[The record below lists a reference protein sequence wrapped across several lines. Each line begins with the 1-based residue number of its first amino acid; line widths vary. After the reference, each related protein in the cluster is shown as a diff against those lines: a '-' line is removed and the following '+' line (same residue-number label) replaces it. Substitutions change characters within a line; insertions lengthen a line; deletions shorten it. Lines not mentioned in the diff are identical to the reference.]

1 MTKFLALVLSLL
13 IVFSLTAIFGR
24 IDWAD
29 QAACLLVLALPVL
42 AFAQL
47 RVREAY
53 LLIICVALT
62 ATAYWLG
69 HDLAGLIWMGL
80 SQSAYLASFIL
91 LVALLREAAVSS
103 KSVVAIGH
111 FLTRQPPHRRFTAIF
126 SGAHALAVMINLGA
140 LSLLAPII
148 QKGIEAEQATGRS
161 TKAAIDLMEKRQL
174 TATLRGF
181 CWFLVW
187 APTAVTQAVMPRAMN
202 DISIPRL
209 MAAGLCLAFIMYLIS
224 WWEDRWQHRHVAVE
238 SHEPSD
244 LPILPHRALMRFG
257 SVCILLFALTIGFSQ
272 LGGTSL
278 ISGVM
283 LAAPIVVTAWLII
296 QKQSSALPA
305 GRGREMLLVALPGY
319 GREAVF
325 IACAGFIGTMAGQ
338 LVPSDQWAQMLNLA
352 AMPKWFVLLM
362 LSVTVLIFGQLG
374 LSPITLAI
382 VLASVV
388 AQISQLPVDQTQ
400 AALAIAAGTAICTV
414 GAPFS
419 SGAVLLSRVT
429 GLDARTIT
437 WRWNGL
443 YVFLCII
450 ALGLFYYFWTLAGSV
465 F

>member
-148 QKGIEAEQATGRS
+148 QKGMED
-161 TKAAIDLMEKRQL
+161 AIFSNPLPQVLIL
-174 TATLRGF
+174 TA
-181 CWFLVW
+181 
-187 APTAVTQAVMPRAMN
+187 
-202 DISIPRL
+202 
-209 MAAGLCLAFIMYLIS
+209 
-224 WWEDRWQHRHVAVE
+224 
-238 SHEPSD
+238 
-244 LPILPHRALMRFG
+244 
-257 SVCILLFALTIGFSQ
+257 
-272 LGGTSL
+272 
-278 ISGVM
+278 
-283 LAAPIVVTAWLII
+283 IVVGISTTA
-296 QKQSSALPA
+296 
-305 GRGREMLLVALPGY
+305 
-319 GREAVF
+319 
-325 IACAGFIGTMAGQ
+325 
-338 LVPSDQWAQMLNLA
+338 
-352 AMPKWFVLLM
+352 
-362 LSVTVLIFGQLG
+362 LG
-374 LSPITLAI
+374 LAI
-382 VLASVV
+382 VVRIYEAYGT
-388 AQISQLPVDQTQ
+388 IEEDETQ
-400 AALAIAAGTAICTV
+400 RKDIEG
-414 GAPFS
+414 
-419 SGAVLLSRVT
+419 
-429 GLDARTIT
+429 
-437 WRWNGL
+437 
-443 YVFLCII
+443 
-450 ALGLFYYFWTLAGSV
+450 
-465 F
+465 